1 MDLTKVLE
9 NFLLISGINQNKS
22 SIYMPIIK
30 DSIKKLTSKL
40 KSKTIKDE
48 DKSRLNYA
56 AAIFAFYKYLIF
68 EKSKTNTES
77 FTAGNISIKT
87 NIDAK
92 LNAAK
97 DIWLSE
103 KEEILDLLKDDEFS
117 FKSV

>member
-22 SIYMPIIK
+22 NIYMPIIK

-48 DKSRLNYA
+48 DKPRLNYA

-77 FTAGNISIKT
+77 FTAGNISIKS

-117 FKSV
+117 FKSI

>member
-1 MDLTKVLE
+1 MDLTKVLG

-22 SIYMPIIK
+22 SVYMPIIK

-40 KSKTIKDE
+40 KNKTIKEE
-48 DKSRLNYA
+48 DKPRLNYA
-56 AAIFAFYKYLIF
+56 AATFAFYKYMIF
-68 EKSKTNTES
+68 IKAKNNTES
-77 FTAGNISIKT
+77 FTAGNVTIKV

-103 KEEILDLLKDDEFS
+103 KEEILDLLRDDEFS
-117 FKSV
+117 FKSI